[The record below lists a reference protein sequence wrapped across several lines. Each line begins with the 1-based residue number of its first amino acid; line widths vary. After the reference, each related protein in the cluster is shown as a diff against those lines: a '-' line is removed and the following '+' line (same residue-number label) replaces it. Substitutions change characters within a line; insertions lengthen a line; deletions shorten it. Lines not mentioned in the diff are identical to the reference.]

1 MQFIPF
7 YALGEAGMGG
17 WQWMVLDDVAESKG
31 LEKQHQT
38 NIIQTDDVCAV
49 FGTAA
54 TAINIWIVAGVFG

>member
-7 YALGEAGMGG
+7 YRLGEAGIGG
-17 WQWMVLDDVAESKG
+17 WQWMVLDDVAELKG

-49 FGTAA
+49 FGTA
-54 TAINIWIVAGVFG
+54 INIWIVAGVFG